1 MLPAL
6 LVAFSLLNSAPAT
19 KTVTSA
25 DSGKTVTI
33 AKHQQL
39 QIDLSE
45 CGSCGYR
52 WKTTVKPDA
61 KVLKRRAV
69 LHTDPTCQAPCTGGS
84 YTKVFRYEGKAAGR
98 TKLRLEYFGPGKSKS
113 SDTFRLTIR
122 VR

>member
-6 LVAFSLLNSAPAT
+6 LVALSLANAAPAT

-33 AKHQQL
+33 AKHQKL
-39 QIDLSE
+39 HIELSE
-45 CGSCGYR
+45 CGSCGYS
-52 WKTTVKPDA
+52 WKTTVKPDS
-61 KVLKRRAV
+61 KILRRRTV
-69 LHTDPTCQAPCTGGS
+69 LHKDPTCQAPCTGGS
-84 YTKVFRYEGKAAGR
+84 YTTVFRYEGRAAGR

-113 SDTFRLTIR
+113 SSAFQLTVR